1 MEEIKNKIITLSG
14 EPVSGKGTVAKAL
27 KQKLIQEGYEP
38 EKIHMKSTGDEFR
51 KYFTS
56 VVELIINFDNPK
68 REEIARRPEIKALFE
83 NAENR
88 KVISKTIASLAEKK
102 IDLSHFTI
110 EDANNS
116 PEFEDIRSVI
126 DHTIDEAM
134 KKEGVIVKNTAE
146 AIQGAKDI
154 IAEMVSD
161 EPKFRAWIRLYK
173 HHSSGILFCIVL
185 FLCTLIQLHFRRIL
199 IQPVHIKKAYDKVIL
214 LVQVGFYQF

>member
-134 KKEGVIVKNTAE
+134 KKEGIEINSE
-146 AIQGAKDI
+146 
-154 IAEMVSD
+154 SHPD
-161 EPKFRAWIRLYK
+161 EAWIIDSRLAF
-173 HHSSGILFCIVL
+173 SNV
-185 FLCTLIQLHFRRIL
+185 
-199 IQPVHIKKAYDKVIL
+199 
-214 LVQVGFYQF
+214 